1 MADGGGDPAVG
12 FSVLRF
18 PFPSL
23 LRHGRRRTRPRASGG
38 CFPGLRESA
47 KQGGFRADFA
57 GEKNNE
63 KSSDTPLLFMNYYG
77 IM

>member
-1 MADGGGDPAVG
+1 MADGGSDPAVG
-12 FSVLRF
+12 FHFPDPRF
-18 PFPSL
+18 RRAAHS
-23 LRHGRRRTRPRASGG
+23 GRTSRPRPSGG
-38 CFPGLRESA
+38 RSPAVRGEA
-47 KQGGFRADFA
+47 KQGGFRGDSA

>member
-1 MADGGGDPAVG
+1 MAGAIPPSA
-12 FSVLRF
+12 F
-18 PFPSL
+18 PFSDQ
-23 LRHGRRRTRPRASGG
+23 RFRRAAHSGRTSRPRLSGG
-38 CFPGLRESA
+38 RSPVVRGEA
-47 KQGGFRADFA
+47 KQGGFRGDSA